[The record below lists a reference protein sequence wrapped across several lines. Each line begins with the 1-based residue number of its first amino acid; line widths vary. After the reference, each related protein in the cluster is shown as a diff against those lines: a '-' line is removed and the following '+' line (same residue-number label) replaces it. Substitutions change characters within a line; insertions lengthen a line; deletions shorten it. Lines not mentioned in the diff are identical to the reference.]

1 MGMRHWSCTVA
12 SSCSRMMQISVVSGA
27 NLTLFTNTFSGM
39 ADHETSVSIPVK
51 SYEVSNLVVD
61 SAQILL
67 LGLLVTVI
75 LPVGCVIAGFVIWFR
90 RRKK

>member
-1 MGMRHWSCTVA
+1 MT
-12 SSCSRMMQISVVSGA
+12 
-27 NLTLFTNTFSGM
+27 
-39 ADHETSVSIPVK
+39 DHETSVSIPVK
-51 SYEVSNLVVD
+51 SYEVSNLLVD

-75 LPVGCVIAGFVIWFR
+75 LPVGSMIAGFVIWFR